1 MAREYRPYQFRDG
14 DDLSEVRATARRL
27 SRKNDRTYYVVYEPD
42 HTGKYHAA
50 DDTDLDTF
58 YDGISD
64 RNILYCTSDENGSA
78 LTPVIAILTA
88 FTVAAV
94 LIAQSGLL
102 HTICARLAEVR

>member
-1 MAREYRPYQFRDG
+1 MEYQSNPAKLNPRCWNCNKPMDKE
-14 DDLSEVRATARRL
+14 L
-27 SRKNDRTYYVVYEPD
+27 RKLTVFCCERCEYEYNRTEQ
-42 HTGKYHAA
+42 
-50 DDTDLDTF
+50 
-58 YDGISD
+58 
-64 RNILYCTSDENGSA
+64 GSS